1 MLGRCTMTVPAANKP
16 ENNLRDDLI
25 TTIIERLAEADLAVL
40 QKVLKL
46 VKSENRQNNSSS
58 GSFG

>member
-1 MLGRCTMTVPAANKP
+1 MTVPAANKP